1 MNRAAIFLL
10 SSFLLIAIIL
20 AVAIY
25 IPNTLPV
32 GSDFSALYYTDL
44 SLVHGIRIYDIPAME
59 KLALKTSGIP
69 AENFFMPR
77 FPYPPWYALSTFY
90 LGLLPIASAG
100 TLWFELNLIM
110 LFLSIWFLTDGWDGR
125 LRLIAFPLGLM
136 FLPVIGAL
144 SVGQYDFPVLL
155 GTSLLIYS
163 LRRENV
169 ALTTL
174 GTALLTF
181 KPHIGALIL
190 LSVLVWLIGSRNNP
204 ALPKEHRDDVSKVE
218 GFGRRALRSI
228 IFAGIFL
235 FLVGFLA
242 DPAWPVNYPNMLLH
256 YQDEGNV
263 SSCSECANIPVYASR
278 WFLDGSLKGAAIL
291 AFVILLILIGIFSMQ
306 RKMLMQAPELLLTSA
321 LLITLLVSPYLY
333 NYDFILLLIPFAVL
347 ATGNIVQKLI
357 VLVCHL
363 APTFAL
369 ATFGRAGNITL
380 LIAAAMITLLLFL
393 RTKSQVDVPS
403 LAPYNT
409 NN

>member
-1 MNRAAIFLL
+1 MNRAATFLL
-10 SSFLLIAIIL
+10 SSFLLLAIIV

-25 IPNTLPV
+25 IPNTLPT

-44 SLVHGIRIYDIPAME
+44 SLVNGIHIYDIPAME
-59 KLALKTSGIP
+59 KLALEASGIP
-69 AENFFMPR
+69 PENFFMPR

-90 LGLLPIASAG
+90 LGLLPLASAG

-125 LRLIAFPLGLM
+125 LRLIAFPLGLV

-155 GTSLLIYS
+155 GTSMLIYS
-163 LRRENV
+163 LRKENV
-169 ALTTL
+169 VLTTF
-174 GTALLTF
+174 GAVLLTF

-190 LSVLVWLIGSRNNP
+190 LSVLVWLIGSRN
-204 ALPKEHRDDVSKVE
+204 D
-218 GFGRRALRSI
+218 FGRRALRSI

-235 FLVGFLA
+235 FIVGFLA

-278 WFLDGSLKGAAIL
+278 WLLDGSLRGAAIL
-291 AFVILLILIGIFSMQ
+291 TLGLLLILTGVFFMQ
-306 RKMLMQAPELLLTSA
+306 RKMLIQAPELLLTSA
-321 LLITLLVSPYLY
+321 LLITLLASPYLY
-333 NYDFILLLIPFAVL
+333 NYDFILLLVPFAVL
-347 ATGNIVQKLI
+347 AKGNIGQKLI

-363 APTFAL
+363 VPTFAL
-369 ATFGRAGNITL
+369 AIFGRAGNITL
-380 LIAAAMITLLLFL
+380 LIATSLITVLVFL
-393 RTKSQVDVPS
+393 RAKSQVDVPT